1 MEKFLL
7 RPQIYYGN
15 NAIDH
20 LKQLKGKKAFIVTDE
35 FMIKLGFVDKITK
48 PLDDAGIEYS
58 VFSEVE
64 ADPSRETVLKGLNS
78 IITGKPDILI
88 ALGGGSPIDAAKA
101 IMFFCIKTK
110 EKLIESEYIK
120 KPWFV
125 AIPTTSGTGSEVTSY
140 SVITDKKT
148 HEKIP
153 LTEDIMIPDVAIL
166 DYELTKTL
174 PPSVTAETGMDVLTH
189 AIEAYISK
197 KASDYTDIY
206 AEKSIEIVF
215 SYLLKAYETGG
226 DLEARAKMHNASCMA
241 GIAFSNSSLG
251 ITHSLAHTIGGNF
264 NLSHGKSNAL
274 LLPYVIRFN
283 AGLNHNNLINNETS
297 EKFRALATRLGLP
310 AANQVEG
317 VLSISEGVK
326 LLNKSMKLP
335 TTLKEAGIDKQ
346 SFDKLLPQMVE
357 SAYHD
362 ICTAGNPISVSIEQL
377 KTILMEAYE

>member
-7 RPQIYYGN
+7 RPQIYYGS

-189 AIEAYISK
+189 AIEAYVSK

-215 SYLLKAYETGG
+215 NYLLKAYEIGG

-274 LLPYVIRFN
+274 LLPYIIRFN
-283 AGLNHNNLINNETS
+283 AGLNHNNLIDNETA

-310 AANQVEG
+310 AANQMEG

-346 SFDKLLPQMVE
+346 SFDKLLPQMAE
-357 SAYHD
+357 TAYHD
-362 ICTAGNPISVSIEQL
+362 ICTAGNPISVSIEQF